1 MRKKFVQL
9 AGGCLAA
16 ALVISAGIALP
27 GASASNTVGEQVI
40 RVGIYFG
47 SDTLPGANL
56 GNETGR
62 GFRLGYFDGGNEF
75 VPLAYTEET
84 KISVAKTENVYYGS
98 HDGYTSYHDSP
109 ISDISVG
116 CYHVEIPGAHTSFDQ
131 ARDQAQNYEDGFVSY
146 HDGSYYVRVGS
157 YLDRSGA
164 AQRQSELQMGEVV
177 GTSEY
182 AVNVISTGTDRIL
195 FQYDDDG
202 SGTGLGVMPNAGGDG
217 DYTTWFRNISW
228 RGGFRYERIG
238 GGNLTIVN
246 MVELDDYVKGVVPH
260 EMSNSWPLEALKAQ
274 AVCARTYALN
284 LMEGSKHNQSHF
296 DICNESCCQ
305 VYLGTQ
311 SAGSNS
317 DRAVDETAGVV
328 ATYEGEYIEAVY
340 CSSNGGASEDSA
352 VIWGG
357 THDYLVGVED
367 PYELSVEDEIDEAYS
382 GSGGSYRWTKQYSGS
397 ELAQKLRET
406 GYQCGTIVSARVSQ
420 YSDTGN
426 PVSVTLTD
434 SDGKDYTLNSRT
446 FATSIVS
453 LRSYRYDFGQAAGES
468 GQLYVNGQ
476 PVDSLD
482 GMYVV
487 GADGKVSA
495 LDENAYVITAD
506 GTVPAGAA
514 GGSATGEDGV
524 ITISGSG
531 WGHNVG
537 LSQWGAYAQA
547 KEGRT
552 YEEILKFYYTGIT
565 VG

>member
-182 AVNVISTGTDRIL
+182 AVNVISKGTDRIL

-202 SGTGLGVMPNAGGDG
+202 RGTGLGVMPNADGDG

-246 MVELDDYVKGVVPH
+246 MVQLDDYVKGVVPH
-260 EMSNSWPLEALKAQ
+260 EMSDSWPLEALKAQ

-311 SAGSNS
+311 SAGSNT

-340 CSSNGGASEDSA
+340 CSSNGGASVDSSVA
-352 VIWGG
+352 WGG
-357 THDYLVGVED
+357 DQENYPYLIGVED
-367 PYELSVEDEIDEAYS
+367 PYEAKVADQISDYYWTRSYTGDELKETVQEAGYLTCETVVSV
-382 GSGGSYRWTKQYSGS
+382 
-397 ELAQKLRET
+397 
-406 GYQCGTIVSARVSQ
+406 RVRD
-420 YSDTGN
+420 YTDTGL
-426 PVSVTLTD
+426 PRQITLTD
-434 SDGKDYTLNSRT
+434 EEGKSFTISTGALVRTLG
-446 FATSIVS
+446 
-453 LRSYRYDFGQAAGES
+453 LRSYNYAFTES
-468 GQLYVNGQ
+468 TDLPGQLYVNGQ

-482 GMYVV
+482 GMYVM

-495 LDENAYVITAD
+495 LDEDAYVITAG
-506 GTVPAGAA
+506 GTVPAGSAA
-514 GGSATGEDGV
+514 GSTSGEDGI

-547 KEGRT
+547 KEGHT
-552 YEEILKFYYTGIT
+552 YKEILNFYYTGIT